1 MNSKW
6 WVLGLELGPFH
17 LVNIK
22 KLDAFH
28 DPLGKVFGRCPGS
41 EQRTCRSQRERER
54 FQEGEEEAGEE
65 ATWPSPS
72 KTCPSMTA
80 YVCVLHR
87 KYIFQG
93 LVSWSI
99 YASALL
105 SANPTLHPSTHPP
118 DGKVGETLVEAHV
131 LLLRQQECEV

>member
-1 MNSKW
+1 MPSVILWAKFMGAA
-6 WVLGLELGPFH
+6 LA
-17 LVNIK
+17 VNK
-22 KLDAFH
+22 EHA
-28 DPLGKVFGRCPGS
+28 
-41 EQRTCRSQRERER
+41 EARERDR
-54 FQEGEEEAGEE
+54 ARSQEGEEEGGEE

-93 LVSWSI
+93 LVSWWI

-118 DGKVGETLVEAHV
+118 RWKGGRDTGRSTCVTSQVARV
-131 LLLRQQECEV
+131 